1 MGPGESVGSPS
12 PLAWQPAVTGDLPGL
27 VVGLGRAGR
36 WLLGDGRE
44 PYRLPSGDEDGS
56 AALVRPCR
64 RRGWRGIGRL
74 TPVVAASREAAHL
87 AKVERQTADQ
97 VAALRTIGR
106 RANSRSPIA
115 V

>member
-1 MGPGESVGSPS
+1 MACALRRPGRISVISQAAGPVRDGC
-12 PLAWQPAVTGDLPGL
+12 
-27 VVGLGRAGR
+27 R
-36 WLLGDGRE
+36 LLGDGRE

-87 AKVERQTADQ
+87 AKVERQIADQ
-97 VAALRTIGR
+97 AALRTIAGGGVTEGGR
-106 RANSRSPIA
+106 VATALCLFTLR
-115 V
+115 